1 MARRF
6 AERDER
12 SRRDLV
18 LVSGRL
24 LDDPSTAVHATT
36 PRPAEAAPER
46 GELTELLVRW
56 QDGDRDARDRLA
68 AAIYHQLKGIA
79 RRRLSEQ
86 ARYVVDPTE
95 LVNEVLLK
103 LMQSPCPAEDREQL
117 FRIAASAVR
126 YTLLDLV
133 RRRDA
138 GKRGSGEAISLEDI
152 GDRQI
157 GDRRLGDPQLGVTL
171 VGAETSVPVDA
182 WIDAENA
189 LTELEKLDPR
199 KCRIAELAFIVGLEQ
214 VEISD
219 VMRISLST
227 VERELRFCRSWLRA
241 RLSAADGERA

>member
-1 MARRF
+1 M
-6 AERDER
+6 
-12 SRRDLV
+12 

-24 LDDPSTAVHATT
+24 LDHPPPAVHPLP
-36 PRPAEAAPER
+36 PRPVDAASER

-68 AAIYHQLKGIA
+68 AAIYQQLKGIA

-86 ARYVVDPTE
+86 ARHVVDPTE

-138 GKRGSGEAISLEDI
+138 GKRGRGDAISLDEL
-152 GDRQI
+152 GDRQLA
-157 GDRRLGDPQLGVTL
+157 DQRLGITL
-171 VGAETSVPVDA
+171 VGAETSVPIDA

-189 LTELEKLDPR
+189 LAELERLDPR

-241 RLSAADGERA
+241 RLSAADDERA